1 MFEKNIKKIT
11 NYPDRIKISKFKKI
25 FYNLPNFIDELEDDP
40 ISRKCKEMESYLNF
54 YIDERKSNYAEEIEK
69 LIKEDRFK
77 KI

>member
-1 MFEKNIKKIT
+1 
-11 NYPDRIKISKFKKI
+11 
-25 FYNLPNFIDELEDDP
+25 
-40 ISRKCKEMESYLNF
+40 MESYLNF